1 MRLTEKQR
9 KIIAS
14 AARQYFGADSRVRL
28 FGSRLR
34 DDLRGGDI
42 DLYVETSC
50 CDPDSLV
57 DAKLHFLAEV
67 HSFPCLEGEKIDVVL
82 SSPLHSEMRGIDR
95 IARAE
100 GMEL

>member
-1 MRLTEKQR
+1 MRLTQKQR
-9 KIIAS
+9 KIIAT
-14 AARQYFGADSRVRL
+14 AVRQYFGRDSRVCL

-42 DLYVETSC
+42 DLYIETSC

-57 DAKLHFLAEV
+57 EAKLRFLAEV
-67 HSFPCLEGEKIDVVL
+67 HHFPCLEGEKIDVVI

-95 IARAE
+95 VARAE
-100 GMEL
+100 GQEL